1 MRLDEDFDETDD
13 YGLLEEE
20 APQRNAFWRWL
31 GHVFRER
38 QVYLRSDGQVQFIT
52 LRPWLQ
58 ISFAMIFAVGLFWL
72 AYATVNVAFKDQLI
86 ALKERKSQYVRIT
99 YEDRLAAMRA
109 ALDGLNGKL
118 LLDQEQYLRKVD
130 GLKSGLD
137 AVLERQQRIETF
149 FKQGWMPAR
158 VMNGPDR
165 DTTILPDQTPPA
177 ETDEGPLDS
186 LIEPFN
192 RNEEGNGK
200 GDLELKEQSDLTTG
214 SVNEERQ
221 SAISSTHFRT
231 KYTQPFVTHDDARQ
245 PLSELD
251 QMYADLNQRQIELL
265 DEIDRLSDRRIQTA
279 SKAIRRIGLNPKTVV
294 RNTRYRSAN
303 IGGPFINP
311 KDPEFNDDIV
321 GNKLLGIGRK
331 IATYDKLAHAMKRMP
346 LAYPMHGAFRI
357 TSGFGLRRD
366 PFRRSRAM
374 HAGID
379 LKAPY
384 GHPVRATADG
394 IVTKASWQGAYGR
407 MVEIRHPH
415 GITSR
420 YAHLS
425 RIKVKPGQR
434 VKRGQKIG
442 ALGNTGR
449 STGAHVHYETR
460 VYRRAISPRRFWK
473 MREALQ

>member
-1 MRLDEDFDETDD
+1 MRLDEDFGETDD
-13 YGLLEEE
+13 FGLLEDEE
-20 APQRNAFWRWL
+20 PKRNAFWRWL
-31 GHVFRER
+31 AHAFRER

-109 ALDGLNGKL
+109 ALDGLNGRL
-118 LLDQEQYLRKVD
+118 LLDQDQYLRKVD
-130 GLKSGLD
+130 ELKSGLD
-137 AVLERQQRIETF
+137 TVIERQQRIETF

-165 DTTILPDQTPPA
+165 DTSILPDPTPPI

-186 LIEPFN
+186 LIEPHTN
-192 RNEEGNGK
+192 DPGGNGK
-200 GDLELKEQSDLTTG
+200 GDLEIEKQSELTTG
-214 SVNEERQ
+214 SVDEERH

-231 KYTQPFVTHDDARQ
+231 KYTKPFRNHEDARE

-251 QMYADLNQRQIELL
+251 QMFADLNQRQIELL
-265 DEIDRLSDRRIQTA
+265 DEIDRMSDRRIQTA
-279 SKAIRRIGLNPKTVV
+279 SKAIRRIGLNPKRIV
-294 RNTRYRSAN
+294 RNTRFQSAN

-311 KDPEFNDDIV
+311 KDPEFNDDLV

-357 TSGFGLRRD
+357 TSGFGFRRD
-366 PFRRSRAM
+366 PFRKTRAM

-384 GHPVRATADG
+384 GHPVRAAAEG
-394 IVTKASWQGAYGR
+394 VVTKASWQGAYGR

-415 GITSR
+415 GIATR

-434 VKRGQKIG
+434 VTRGQQVG
-442 ALGNTGR
+442 SLGNTGR
-449 STGAHVHYETR
+449 STGAHLHYETR

>member
-1 MRLDEDFDETDD
+1 MRLDEDFDEADD
-13 YGLLEEE
+13 FGLLEDEP
-20 APQRNAFWRWL
+20 PQRNAFWRWL
-31 GHVFRER
+31 AHVFRER

-58 ISFAMIFAVGLFWL
+58 ISFTMIFAIGLFWL

-109 ALDGLNGKL
+109 AMDGLNGRL
-118 LLDQEQYLRKVD
+118 LLDQDEYLRKVD
-130 GLKSGLD
+130 ELKSGLD
-137 AVLERQQRIETF
+137 AVHERQKRIEMF

-158 VMNGPDR
+158 VLNEPAE
-165 DTTILPDQTPPA
+165 DTTVLPEQSPPV

-186 LIEPFN
+186 LLEPGD
-192 RNEEGNGK
+192 EGTGK
-200 GDLELKEQSDLTTG
+200 GDLEIKDQSDITG
-214 SVNEERQ
+214 STGAKERQ
-221 SAISSTHFRT
+221 TAVTSTHFVK
-231 KYTQPFVTHDDARQ
+231 KYTQPFATHDQARE

-251 QMYADLNQRQIELL
+251 QMFADLNQRQLELL
-265 DEIDRLSDRRIQTA
+265 DEIDRLSDRRVQTA
-279 SKAIRRIGLNPKTVV
+279 SNAIRLVGLNPKTVA
-294 RNTRYRSAN
+294 RNTRFQSGN

-311 KDPEFNDDIV
+311 EDPEFNDDIV

-331 IATYDKLAHAMKRMP
+331 IAAYDKLAHAMKRMP

-366 PFRRSRAM
+366 PFRRTQAM

-394 IVTKASWQGAYGR
+394 VVKTASWQGAYGR
-407 MVEIRHPH
+407 MVEIRHAH
-415 GITSR
+415 GVSTR

-425 RIKVKPGQR
+425 RISVKPGQR

-460 VYRRAISPRRFWK
+460 VYKRAISPRRFWK
-473 MREALQ
+473 MRQALQ